1 MISTPYPFHPDI
13 EKYVSFLRIPT
24 EAEISDFNY
33 IITFLFFYVQ
43 FNPPV
48 FLGPKWERIWSSY
61 LSLIFLKYILHCKFE
76 TCNCCRYI
84 KILHVN
90 GERVL
95 HAEVS

>member
-13 EKYVSFLRIPT
+13 EEYVSFLRIPT

-48 FLGPKWERIWSSY
+48 FLGPK
-61 LSLIFLKYILHCKFE
+61 
-76 TCNCCRYI
+76 
-84 KILHVN
+84 
-90 GERVL
+90 
-95 HAEVS
+95 

>member
-24 EAEISDFNY
+24 EAEISDFNH

-61 LSLIFLKYILHCKFE
+61 LSLIFF
-76 TCNCCRYI
+76 
-84 KILHVN
+84 KIYFTLQIWN
-90 GERVL
+90 L
-95 HAEVS
+95 QLLSLYKDPPC